1 MKFFVVHTY
10 TGHEAKVKKLL
21 SKLIER
27 SELADKFGRIIVP
40 VERVWRVKKG
50 KKSVEERR
58 LFPGHILVELEPTE
72 ETFKLISSTPGV
84 VRLLGTRKSPS
95 ALSEEETVAVLEEM
109 NKGQEKMTAE
119 VPFSTGES
127 VKITSGPFAGFIGT
141 VDEINPERGKV
152 RVFVTIFGR
161 STPIELDI
169 IEVQTI

>member
-21 SKLIER
+21 SKLVER
-27 SELADKFGRIIVP
+27 SGLAGMFGRIIVP
-40 VERVWRVKKG
+40 VERVWRIKKG

-58 LFPGHILVELEPTE
+58 LFPGHILVEMESTE
-72 ETFKLISSTPGV
+72 EALKLVNSTPGV
-84 VRLLGTRKSPS
+84 VRLLGTKKRPA
-95 ALSEEETVAVLEEM
+95 ALSEDEALAVLEEM
-109 NKGQEKMTAE
+109 NKGQEKMSAE

-127 VKITSGPFAGFIGT
+127 VKIISGPFAGFVGT

>member
-10 TGHEAKVKKLL
+10 TGHESKVKKLL
-21 SKLIER
+21 GKLIER
-27 SELADKFGRIIVP
+27 SGLNQLFGRIVVP

-58 LFPGHILVELEPTE
+58 LFPGHVLVEMEPRE
-72 ETFKLISSTPGV
+72 ETFKLVNSTPGV
-84 VRLLGTRKSPS
+84 VRLLGTKESPS
-95 ALSEEETVAVLEEM
+95 ALTDEEAIAVMEEM
-109 NKGQEKMTAE
+109 DKGQEKMAAE

-127 VKITSGPFAGFIGT
+127 VKIISGPFAGFIGT

>member
-21 SKLIER
+21 AKLVER
-27 SELADKFGRIIVP
+27 SELADQFGRIIVP

-58 LFPGHILVELEPTE
+58 LFPGHILVEMEANE
-72 ETFKLISSTPGV
+72 DTFKLVNSTPGV
-84 VRLLGTRKSPS
+84 VRLLGTKKSPT
-95 ALSEEETVAVLEEM
+95 ALSEEEAMAVLEEM
-109 NKGQEKMTAE
+109 DKGQEKMTAE
-119 VPFSTGES
+119 VPFSAGES
-127 VKITSGPFAGFIGT
+127 VKITAGPFAGFIGT

>member
-1 MKFFVVHTY
+1 
-10 TGHEAKVKKLL
+10 
-21 SKLIER
+21 
-27 SELADKFGRIIVP
+27 
-40 VERVWRVKKG
+40 
-50 KKSVEERR
+50 
-58 LFPGHILVELEPTE
+58 
-72 ETFKLISSTPGV
+72 
-84 VRLLGTRKSPS
+84 

>member
-21 SKLIER
+21 GKLIER
-27 SELADKFGRIIVP
+27 SGLSELFGRIIVP

-58 LFPGHILVELEPTE
+58 LFPGHILVEMEPAE
-72 ETFKLISSTPGV
+72 ETFKLVNSAPGV
-84 VRLLGTRKSPS
+84 VRLLGTKKRPS
-95 ALSEEETVAVLEEM
+95 ALTEDEALAVLEEM

-127 VKITSGPFAGFIGT
+127 VKIISGPFAGFVGT

>member
-21 SKLIER
+21 AKLIER
-27 SELADKFGRIIVP
+27 SELADMFDRIIVP
-40 VERVWRVKKG
+40 VERVWRVKQG

-58 LFPGHILVELEPTE
+58 LFPGHILVEMEPNE
-72 ETFKLISSTPGV
+72 ETFKLVNSAPGV
-84 VRLLGTRKSPS
+84 VRLLGTKKRPA
-95 ALSEEETVAVLEEM
+95 ALSEEEALAVLEEM

-119 VPFSTGES
+119 VPFSIGES

-169 IEVQTI
+169 VEVQTI